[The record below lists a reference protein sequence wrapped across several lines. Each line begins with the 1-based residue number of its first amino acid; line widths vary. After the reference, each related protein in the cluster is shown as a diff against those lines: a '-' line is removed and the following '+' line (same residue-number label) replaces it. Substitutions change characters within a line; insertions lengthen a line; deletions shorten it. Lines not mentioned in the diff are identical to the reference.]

1 MPKRTTS
8 DADCCWLSS
17 MFFRSVCGPCPT
29 FARTNPAVPAAS
41 PRSTMILLQVNTAL
55 HRRSKDV
62 GVRAETQLG
71 REQVLQLLPFRRLE
85 G

>member
-1 MPKRTTS
+1 
-8 DADCCWLSS
+8 
-17 MFFRSVCGPCPT
+17 
-29 FARTNPAVPAAS
+29 
-41 PRSTMILLQVNTAL
+41 MILLQVNTAL

-71 REQVLQLLPFRRLE
+71 RERVLQLLPFRRLE